1 MDTLKK
7 SVENLDNEFKAA
19 SESLAL
25 AKLEAEH
32 ASSSP
37 SGKSDVDTL
46 SKCIKELGVIQ
57 STLDVSSSPRLGNSW
72 ECSARMSCPLRLV
85 VSPICHSI
93 GVSPLFFVY
102 HPLFLSVSCDL

>member
-1 MDTLKK
+1 MDTLKRN
-7 SVENLDNEFKAA
+7 VENLDNEFKAA

-37 SGKSDVDTL
+37 SGKSNVDTL

-72 ECSARMSCPLRLV
+72 KCSARMSCPLRQSFRPSATALV
-85 VSPICHSI
+85 F
-93 GVSPLFFVY
+93 PLFF
-102 HPLFLSVSCDL
+102 LSVVLSSSG